1 MVSAWKKWLS
11 YLFELHVESA
21 PSTHNPHL
29 YVSLKQGR
37 YQLSTANAI
46 YSHEDLYTNF
56 LQAFQRIRLDEL
68 PIEEVLV
75 LGLGLGSVPF
85 MLERTLGK
93 RYYYTA
99 VEIDEN
105 VIDLANRYCLS
116 QLDSPIITIC
126 ADAYAF
132 LLQNEQQ
139 YDLICM
145 DIFLDDVVPPLFE
158 SPEFL
163 EALRDSLTP
172 QGLLLYNRLART
184 PEDRELS
191 RAFFEGPFRTTFP
204 QATFLDVSNNWI
216 LLNRGEG

>member
-1 MVSAWKKWLS
+1 MVSRWKKWLS

-56 LQAFQRIRLDEL
+56 LQAFRRIRLDEL

-75 LGLGLGSVPF
+75 LGLGLGSVPY
-85 MLERTLGK
+85 MLEHTLGK

-132 LLQNEQQ
+132 LLQNKQQ

-191 RAFFEGPFRTTFP
+191 RAFFEGAFRQVFP
-204 QATFLDVSNNWI
+204 EAACLDVSYNWM

>member
-1 MVSAWKKWLS
+1 MPSLWKKWLS
-11 YLFELHVESA
+11 HLFEFHVESA
-21 PSTHNPHL
+21 PSEHNPHL
-29 YVSLKQGR
+29 YVSLNRGR

-46 YSHEDLYTNF
+46 YSHEDLYTNY
-56 LQAFQRIRLDEL
+56 LQAFQRLPLDEL

-85 MLERTLGK
+85 MLERHFGK

-105 VIDLANRYCLS
+105 VIDLAHRYCLN
-116 QLDSPIITIC
+116 QLDSPITAIC
-126 ADAYAF
+126 ADAYAYM
-132 LLQNEQQ
+132 LQNEQT

-158 SPEFL
+158 SLEFL
-163 EALRDSLTP
+163 EALRDSLSP

-184 PEDRELS
+184 PEDREQS
-191 RAFFEGPFRTTFP
+191 RVFFEGPFREIFP
-204 QATFLDVSNNWI
+204 EAACLDVSYNWM
-216 LLNRGEG
+216 LLNRGAG